1 MEREKSRKGKEW
13 LNSMKMRKKAEAE
26 YMIVVQQD
34 DSVNL
39 EDSFCGNLLSWV
51 QGDGNVFLDLNGHTL
66 N

>member
-1 MEREKSRKGKEW
+1 
-13 LNSMKMRKKAEAE
+13 
-26 YMIVVQQD
+26 MIVVQQD

-39 EDSFCGNLLSWV
+39 VDSFCGNLLNWV